1 MFVSH
6 HEFMYGKAPGQSSK
20 KVISVDSTQDFPS
33 LSAGLGVPTP
43 AKPQQSS
50 AWGQSLFESKDVKV
64 QKAKGKKQAVV
75 EEPFPTLPEAK
86 PQPVVVKKAPEPVKV
101 VEKPKSIFEEG
112 KFEALPLKEDNEAI
126 VVGGKKGGKKG
137 KGKAVAVA
145 VDMKGGFW

>member
-1 MFVSH
+1 M
-6 HEFMYGKAPGQSSK
+6 
-20 KVISVDSTQDFPS
+20 
-33 LSAGLGVPTP
+33 
-43 AKPQQSS
+43 
-50 AWGQSLFESKDVKV
+50 
-64 QKAKGKKQAVV
+64 V
-75 EEPFPTLPEAK
+75 EEPFPSLPEAK